1 VPNFRL
7 TLEYDGAGF
16 SGWQVQAGAV
26 RTLQGELEAAVLR
39 VTGVRT
45 RAHGAGR
52 TDAGVHAEGQ
62 VANLKL
68 ETALA
73 APALQRALNAVLPE
87 GLAVVTAEVVE
98 EGFHARYH
106 ARAKLY
112 RYRIWNGTCPS
123 PLRAARVWWVKPRLD
138 AAAMASAGALLLG
151 RHDFAS
157 FQDVGSDVE
166 STIRT
171 LARCDVLSTPVALE
185 SSARGEI
192 EIQVEGSGFLR
203 HMVRILAGTL
213 VEVGTGRRE
222 PGSLP
227 AVLAARDR
235 RAAGPTAPPHAL
247 TLVRVSYSSEA
258 RASEA
263 RSEPQAS
270 GVHSDRPQAS
280 EAHQGG

>member
-7 TLEYDGAGF
+7 TLEYDGTGF

-39 VTGVRT
+39 VTGVRV

-73 APALQRALNAVLPE
+73 APALQRALNAVLPPD
-87 GLAVVTAEVVE
+87 LAVVMAEVVADE
-98 EGFHARYH
+98 FHARYH

-112 RYRIWNGTCPS
+112 RYRLWNGTHPS
-123 PLRAARVWWVKPRLD
+123 PLRAARAWWVKPALD
-138 AAAMASAGALLLG
+138 VAAMASAGALLLG
-151 RHDFAS
+151 THDFAC
-157 FQDVGSDVE
+157 FQDMGSEVE
-166 STIRT
+166 STVRT
-171 LARCDVLSTPVALE
+171 LTRCDVLGTPGLPGPG
-185 SSARGEI
+185 ARGEV
-192 EIQVEGSGFLR
+192 EIHVEGSGFLR
-203 HMVRILAGTL
+203 HMVRILVGTL
-213 VEVGTGRRE
+213 VQVGTGRRE

-235 RAAGPTAPPHAL
+235 SAAGPTAPPQGL
-247 TLVRVSYSSEA
+247 SLVRVEYGTHSG
-258 RASEA
+258 RACESA
-263 RSEPQAS
+263 
-270 GVHSDRPQAS
+270 
-280 EAHQGG
+280 

>member
-39 VTGVRT
+39 ITGVRA

-68 ETALA
+68 ETALT
-73 APALQRALNAVLPE
+73 APALQRALNAVLPR
-87 GLAVVTAEVVE
+87 GIAVVTAEVVE
-98 EGFHARYH
+98 DGFHARHH

-112 RYRIWNGTCPS
+112 RYRIWNGPRPS
-123 PLRAARVWWVKPRLD
+123 PLRAARAWWVKPALD
-138 AAAMASAGALLLG
+138 VAAMASAGALLLG

-171 LARCDVLSTPVALE
+171 LTRCDVLGTPVSPGQA
-185 SSARGEI
+185 ARGEI
-192 EIQVEGSGFLR
+192 EIHVEGSGFLR

-213 VEVGTGRRE
+213 VQAGTRRRE

-235 RAAGPTAPPHAL
+235 RAAGPTAPPHGL
-247 TLVRVSYSSEA
+247 TLVRVSY
-258 RASEA
+258 ASEA
-263 RSEPQAS
+263 RSEP
-270 GVHSDRPQAS
+270 
-280 EAHQGG
+280 